1 MIECSNLCVGGM
13 YYATLFCQEDHKQ
26 PIFAVQFNYNVP
38 EGTEDLHLFATVG
51 SNRVSDIEKGTAC
64 S

>member
-1 MIECSNLCVGGM
+1 MH
-13 YYATLFCQEDHKQ
+13 YATLFWQEDHKQ